1 MLSNIG
7 ASIGKAFIIP
17 NLQRPMSIAPNSIII
32 KFLDNITTKY
42 VYFIILSHFGQSI
55 LKGFTAGT
63 AMPKFNQTQLR
74 ETLLPYPSYDE
85 QKRIVYKIE
94 KHIALISMD
103 YMKNLNA
110 IDEQMADELIYV
122 IDQVEKDPEVKVAVL
137 KGTVFNYSVG
147 SIYE

>member
-42 VYFIILSHFGQSI
+42 VYFLILSHFGQSI

-63 AMPKFNQTQLR
+63 AMPKFNKTQLR

-94 KHIALISMD
+94 SIFSYLD
-103 YMKNLNA
+103 NLESIIN
-110 IDEQMADELIYV
+110 
-122 IDQVEKDPEVKVAVL
+122 
-137 KGTVFNYSVG
+137 G
-147 SIYE
+147 S